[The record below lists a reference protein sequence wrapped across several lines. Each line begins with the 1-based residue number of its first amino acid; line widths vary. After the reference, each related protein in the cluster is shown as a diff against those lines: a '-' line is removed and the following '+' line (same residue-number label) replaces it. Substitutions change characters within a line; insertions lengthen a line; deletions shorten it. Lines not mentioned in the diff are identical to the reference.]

1 MQIELFKQ
9 LPNVFKKILN
19 STGRPSD
26 NEALDLLTVNL
37 FPLISQIL
45 MTAEDNVQTEGV
57 QALLKISQEF
67 IPKEEAEYL
76 VFNVVNLM
84 VKKAS
89 SMENAKVAIMM
100 IMDQFAQSG
109 FFGAK
114 ECVEFITQ
122 SLTRLADGALFKVK
136 KYMVPCL
143 LSMASHLPYDLFK
156 TQCVSLYLKYM
167 SDPIWG
173 VRRVCLENLS
183 RLVEL
188 LRPTESEVFT
198 NCLRFLEESFVDQS
212 KWVKNQAYH

>member
-1 MQIELFKQ
+1 LQIELFKQ
-9 LPNVFKKILN
+9 LPNVFKKILK
-19 STGRPSD
+19 SPGRPSD

-109 FFGAK
+109 FFGA
-114 ECVEFITQ
+114 
-122 SLTRLADGALFKVK
+122 
-136 KYMVPCL
+136 
-143 LSMASHLPYDLFK
+143 
-156 TQCVSLYLKYM
+156 
-167 SDPIWG
+167 
-173 VRRVCLENLS
+173 
-183 RLVEL
+183 
-188 LRPTESEVFT
+188 
-198 NCLRFLEESFVDQS
+198 
-212 KWVKNQAYH
+212 